1 MSTPRI
7 IINNLSFH
15 IENTLVSFRDI
26 HLSFES
32 LKYGIVGDNG
42 VGKTTFL
49 RLLTG
54 DLLPEHGNIQRHG
67 TLLYLPQ
74 SHQNISENATIS
86 DVLGISKILNAM
98 QDIQSGYYTD
108 NDFEII
114 NNQWD
119 IEARIQSALLHF
131 KISAVDIS
139 APFQALSGGQKT
151 KILLSKTLI
160 FETDFILMDEPTNN
174 LDKES
179 RHILYDYIAETKK
192 GLIVISHDRS
202 LLQKMDCIVEI
213 TTKDINLYGDNYDFY
228 RAQKDLELSALEKEF
243 DEAKRTIQQ
252 VKHSIQ
258 NTKEKHA
265 RSAGRGRK
273 AFLEGHVDKL
283 TARSKAGKAEKSKKR
298 HAAQEEKMIA
308 DNTNKIA
315 EIREKIEIKTN
326 ITASLDATHVPN
338 GKTVL
343 EIKSVD
349 FKYDAQNDFMIKDF
363 NLEIIGAE
371 RTAIT
376 GENGCGKST
385 LIKLIRQELFP
396 MNGSIKMGVDKV
408 AYLDQSISFLDKN
421 KSLIENFLDLN
432 SESKIFDAYSALA
445 EFQFRNKDAEKKV
458 CELSGGEK
466 IRAGLAISLMS
477 LVPPQLIIL
486 DEPTNHLDLR
496 SVEAIESI
504 LKSYQGAMLVVSH
517 DEAFLNNIGIT
528 RTVRM
533 QNLSV

>member
-1 MSTPRI
+1 MFTPRI

-15 IENTLVSFRDI
+15 IENTPVAFRDI

-49 RLLTG
+49 KLLTG
-54 DLLPEHGNIQRHG
+54 DLLPENGSIQHQG

-74 SHQNISENATIS
+74 SHGGISENATIA
-86 DVLGISKILNAM
+86 DVLGVSNILNAM
-98 QDIQSGYYTD
+98 QHIQFGNYAD

-119 IEARIQSALLHF
+119 IEARIQSALSHF
-131 KISAVDIS
+131 KISTIDINT
-139 APFQALSGGQKT
+139 PFHTLSGGQKT
-151 KILLSKTLI
+151 KILLSKTLV
-160 FETDFILMDEPTNN
+160 FESDFILMDEPTNN
-174 LDKES
+174 LDKTS
-179 RHILYDYIAETKK
+179 RDILYDYIRDSKK
-192 GLIVISHDRS
+192 GFIIISHDRK
-202 LLQKMDCIVEI
+202 LLNNMDCIVEI
-213 TTKDINLYGDNYDFY
+213 TTKGINLYGGNYDLY
-228 RAQKDLELSALEKEF
+228 REQKDIELSALEKDF
-243 DEAKRTIQQ
+243 DEAKQKIQR

-258 NTKEKHA
+258 STKEKHA
-265 RSAGRGRK
+265 RSAGRGRR
-273 AFLEGHVDKL
+273 AFLEGHIDKM

-298 HAAQEEKMIA
+298 RAVQEEKMIT

-315 EIREKIEIKTN
+315 DIREKIEIKTY

-338 GKTVL
+338 SKTVL
-343 EIKSVD
+343 EIKSVY
-349 FKYDAQNDFMIKDF
+349 FKYTAQNNFIIKDF

-371 RTAIT
+371 RVALT

-385 LIKLIRQELFP
+385 LIKLIRRELFP
-396 MNGSIKMGVDKV
+396 ISGSIKIGINKI
-408 AYLDQSISFLDKN
+408 AYLDQSILFLDKN
-421 KSLIENFLDLN
+421 KSLVENFMNQNLQAKL
-432 SESKIFDAYSALA
+432 FDAYSALA
-445 EFQFRNKDAEKKV
+445 EFQFRNKDAEKIV
-458 CELSGGEK
+458 ADLSGGEK

-477 LVPPQLIIL
+477 AEPPQLIIL

-496 SVEAIESI
+496 SIEAIESI

-517 DEAFLNNIGIT
+517 DEAFLKNIGIT

-533 QNLSV
+533 